1 MKIKYLQEGGEQ
13 NPNKGAMFANLILG
27 GIEAAKKKKT
37 PFEEYLDLET
47 KKFEY
52 QKEQDKLRQQMQTP
66 SAQQAVQAAQPQTDW
81 GKMAYGD
88 LFKTQIPPLATPPIL
103 PQQEQYSYNTWKPT
117 WQNKNMRTTQYYQQ
131 GGQMGSQQ
139 EVQKFC
145 AEMIEAGII
154 DEKGLQQLAQKQ
166 PETIQQLFT
175 IWKQSGIDGVIQAI
189 QETQKAR
196 YGAKLN
202 RLKQLRKVK

>member
-1 MKIKYLQEGGEQ
+1 MKIKYLQEGDEWDKTKKVTTAIGSLLDRIKNGVEA
-13 NPNKGAMFANLILG
+13 GV
-27 GIEAAKKKKT
+27 EAAKKRKNLFDR
-37 PFEEYLDLET
+37 FEKHSREAML
-47 KKFEY
+47 EY
-52 QKEQDKLRQQMQTP
+52 QRRQMQDKL
-66 SAQQAVQAAQPQTDW
+66 SQP
-81 GKMAYGD
+81 AP
-88 LFKTQIPPLATPPIL
+88 PPLATPPL
-103 PQQEQYSYNTWKPT
+103 RQRQPQHNYNTY
-117 WQNKNMRTTQYYQQ
+117 QNNMSRTQYYQQ

-166 PETIQQLFT
+166 PETIQQLFA
-175 IWKQSGIDGVIQAI
+175 IWKQSGIDGVVKAI

>member
-1 MKIKYLQEGGEQ
+1 MKIKYLQEGDEWDKTKKVTTAIGSLLDRIKNGVEA
-13 NPNKGAMFANLILG
+13 GV
-27 GIEAAKKKKT
+27 EAAKKRKNLFDR
-37 PFEEYLDLET
+37 FEKHSLEAML
-47 KKFEY
+47 EY
-52 QKEQDKLRQQMQTP
+52 QRRQDKLRQDKLSQQMP
-66 SAQQAVQAAQPQTDW
+66 APVQA
-81 GKMAYGD
+81 
-88 LFKTQIPPLATPPIL
+88 QIPSLATPPFRQRQ
-103 PQQEQYSYNTWKPT
+103 PQHNYNTY
-117 WQNKNMRTTQYYQQ
+117 QNNMSRTQYYQQ

-166 PETIQQLFT
+166 PETIQQLFA

>member
-1 MKIKYLQEGGEQ
+1 MKIKHLQEGG
-13 NPNKGAMFANLILG
+13 K
-27 GIEAAKKKKT
+27 
-37 PFEEYLDLET
+37 
-47 KKFEY
+47 
-52 QKEQDKLRQQMQTP
+52 QDKTNKVATFIDSLLDGVKTGFG
-66 SAQQAVQAAQPQTDW
+66 ATQPQTGW
-81 GKMAYGD
+81 GKMIYGD
-88 LFKTQIPPLATPPIL
+88 LSKTQIPSLATQPLI
-103 PQQEQYSYNTWKPT
+103 PQQDNAWKPT
-117 WQNKNMRTTQYYQQ
+117 WQNNNKRTQYYQQ

-166 PETIQQLFT
+166 PETIQQLFA
-175 IWKQSGIDGVIQAI
+175 IWKQSGIDGVVKAI